1 MGKKFDRLMHHV
13 AHSYEEKGIGAE
25 RAEKIGAAVAGRVA
39 REKGAE
45 APPSGEGSVAEPPA
59 EEAK

>member
-13 AHSYEEKGIGAE
+13 TREYEDKGFGKE
-25 RAEKIGAAVAGRVA
+25 RAEKIGAAVAGKVA
-39 REKGAE
+39 REKGA
-45 APPSGEGSVAEPPA
+45 ASGEVTPPA